1 MDTVSILILL
11 SVSGWAV
18 AGYAWLIR
26 GVDKYNAGYIAGRN
40 DSQEV
45 KWLAALESLEDKN
58 DE

>member
-1 MDTVSILILL
+1 MDAVSILILL

-45 KWLAALESLEDKN
+45 KWLAALKSMEGEG

>member
-1 MDTVSILILL
+1 MDAVSILILL

-26 GVDKYNAGYIAGRN
+26 GVDKYNAGYNAGQN

-45 KWLAALESLEDKN
+45 CRLAGCSGIDGGRGR
-58 DE
+58 